1 MGNVAGGGVMP
12 PGGGGG
18 GRGGMGLG
26 AIDEEQK
33 LDRTQTRVVLIR
45 SIKMAGE
52 FRKQAALAFGL
63 VVISVA
69 CTLAGPVLVRHGIDA
84 GIKAKDVRSLNTSV
98 IAYVVVVAIAYVVG
112 RAQYVALN
120 KAGEGFLRLIRVKV
134 FAQMQKQSMAFFDR
148 EKAGVLVARMTA
160 DIESMAELVQWGL
173 LQFLSAF
180 LLLFLAFFL
189 LMSLSWELTL
199 ISLIVFPFLIAA
211 SVKFQRDSNKAYLEV
226 REKVGANLSALQ
238 EGITGVRVIQA
249 YAREDEQI
257 RRFEESNRAL
267 YRSHIRSVKVS
278 TWYFGLIEFAGIASS
293 ALIVG
298 IGGWLV
304 HRGDVSLGTVVAFV
318 LLLASLFDP
327 VQQLSQLYNTLQSAA
342 AALHKLFGILDA
354 VPDVDEVVNPTP
366 LPVAGDLVVD
376 NITFTY
382 ATGARPALHNVSL
395 TLKAGTRLAL
405 VGPTGAGKS
414 TLAKL
419 MARLYDPQEG
429 SVTFGGVDLRQA
441 SMDDLRRRIVVIPQE
456 GFLFDGSVRDNLLI
470 AKPDATT
477 EELMRALDTLGLRER
492 FEALPEGLDTQVR
505 ERGSRL
511 SAGERQLVAL
521 SRAALVDPAVLVLD
535 EATSNLDPGTEMLI
549 ESALD
554 KLMSGRSV
562 IVVAHRLS
570 TVQRADLIAVV
581 ADAHITEM
589 GTHAELV
596 ALKGHY
602 ALLADTWNRSQ
613 PH

>member
-1 MGNVAGGGVMP
+1 MWA
-12 PGGGGG
+12 GGG
-18 GRGGMGLG
+18 GRGGGG
-26 AIDEEQK
+26 RGVEDDDK
-33 LDRTQTRVVLIR
+33 LDRSQTRVVLMR
-45 SIKMAGE
+45 SIRMAGE
-52 FRKQAALAFGL
+52 FRRQAMWAMIL
-63 VVISVA
+63 VTISTI

-84 GIKAKDVRSLNTSV
+84 GIKAKDERALNFTV
-98 IAYVVVVAIAYVVG
+98 VAYLVVTAIAYVVG
-112 RAQYVALN
+112 RAQYVSLN
-120 KAGEGFLRLIRVKV
+120 SAGEGFLRILRVKV
-134 FAQMQKQSMAFFDR
+134 FAQLQRQSMAFFDR

-173 LQFLSAF
+173 MQFLSAF

-189 LMSLSWELTL
+189 LLSLSWQLTL
-199 ISLIVFPFLIAA
+199 ITLIVFPFLIAA
-211 SVKFQRDSNKAYLEV
+211 SVKFQRDSSKAYLEV

-267 YRSHIRSVKVS
+267 FRSHMHSVKVS

-293 ALIVG
+293 ALIIG

-304 HRGDVSLGTVVAFV
+304 HRGSVSLGTVVAFV
-318 LLLASLFDP
+318 LLLANLFDP

-354 VPDVDEVVNPTP
+354 TPDVDEVASPTELPATGDVVVN
-366 LPVAGDLVVD
+366 
-376 NITFTY
+376 NITFSY
-382 ATGARPALHNVSL
+382 AAGSRPALENVNLIL
-395 TLKAGTRLAL
+395 TAGTRLAL

-419 MARLYDPQEG
+419 MARLYDTQSG
-429 SVTFGGVDLRQA
+429 SVSFGGVDLRQA
-441 SMDDLRRRIVVIPQE
+441 SMEDLRRRIVVIPQE

-470 AKPDATT
+470 AKPTATET
-477 EELMRALDTLGLRER
+477 ELLRALDNIGLRER

-535 EATSNLDPGTEMLI
+535 EATSNLDPGTEMLV
-549 ESALD
+549 EAALE
-554 KLMSGRSV
+554 KLMVGRSV

-570 TVQRADLIAVV
+570 TVQRADKIAVV
-581 ADAHITEM
+581 ADAKISEI
-589 GTHAELV
+589 GTHDELI
-596 ALKGHY
+596 ALNGHY
-602 ALLADTWNRSQ
+602 ALLASTWNKTQ

>member
-1 MGNVAGGGVMP
+1 MWA
-12 PGGGGG
+12 GGG
-18 GRGGMGLG
+18 GRGG
-26 AIDEEQK
+26 IEDDQK
-33 LDRTQTRVVLIR
+33 LDRTQTRVVLMR
-45 SIKMAGE
+45 SIRMAGE
-52 FRKQAALAFGL
+52 FRRQAMWAMVL
-63 VVISVA
+63 VVITVL
-69 CTLAGPVLVRHGIDA
+69 CTLAGPVLVRYGIDG
-84 GIKAKDVRSLNTSV
+84 GIRKSDTTVLNVTV
-98 IAYVVVVAIAYVVG
+98 VLYLVVVAIAYVVG
-112 RAQYVALN
+112 RMQYVALN
-120 KAGEGFLRLIRVKV
+120 SAGEGFLRLLRVRV
-134 FAQMQKQSMAFFDR
+134 FAQLQRQSMAFFDR

-173 LQFLSAF
+173 MQFLSSF
-180 LLLFLAFFL
+180 LLLFFAFFL
-189 LMSLSWELTL
+189 LLSLSWQLTL
-199 ISLIVFPFLIAA
+199 VSLIVFPFLIAA

-267 YRSHIRSVKVS
+267 FRSHMHSVKVS
-278 TWYFGLIEFAGIASS
+278 TWYFGVIEFAGIASS

-304 HRGDVSLGTVVAFV
+304 HRGTVSLGTVVAFV

-354 VPDVDEVVNPTP
+354 QPDVVESLTPTSLPTDGDVV
-366 LPVAGDLVVD
+366 VSGV
-376 NITFTY
+376 TFSY
-382 ATGARPALHNVSL
+382 DGAARPALDNVSL
-395 TLKAGTRLAL
+395 TLTAGTRLAL

-414 TLAKL
+414 TLAKI
-419 MARLYDPQEG
+419 MARLYDPQSG
-429 SVTFGGVDLRQA
+429 SVSFGGVNLRQA
-441 SMDDLRRRIVVIPQE
+441 SMADLRSRIVVIPQE

-470 AKPDATT
+470 AKPDAT
-477 EELMRALDTLGLRER
+477 EAQLLLALDSIGLRER

-521 SRAALVDPAVLVLD
+521 SRAALVNPAVLVLD
-535 EATSNLDPGTEMLI
+535 EATSNLDPGTEMLV
-549 ESALD
+549 EAALE
-554 KLMSGRSV
+554 KLMHGRSV

-570 TVQRADLIAVV
+570 TVQRADKIAVV
-581 ADAHITEM
+581 ADSRISEI
-589 GTHAELV
+589 GTHQELT
-596 ALKGHY
+596 ALGGHY
-602 ALLADTWNRSQ
+602 ALLASTWNQTQ

>member
-1 MGNVAGGGVMP
+1 MWS
-12 PGGGGG
+12 GG
-18 GRGGMGLG
+18 GRGGGRSVV
-26 AIDEEQK
+26 DEDQK
-33 LDRTQTRVVLIR
+33 LDRSQTRVVLIR

-52 FRKQAALAFGL
+52 FRRTAALAMFY
-63 VVISVA
+63 VVITVLCA
-69 CTLAGPVLVRHGIDA
+69 LAGPVLVRHGIDS
-84 GIKAKDVRSLNTSV
+84 GINAKDTRVLNMTV
-98 IAYVVVVAIAYVVG
+98 IAYLVVVAIAYVIG
-112 RAQYVALN
+112 RLQYVSLN
-120 KAGEGFLRLIRVKV
+120 TAGEGFLRLLRIRV
-134 FAQMQKQSMAFFDR
+134 FTQMQRQSMAFFDR

-160 DIESMAELVQWGL
+160 DVESMSELVQWGL
-173 LQFLSAF
+173 MQFLSSF
-180 LLLFLAFFL
+180 LLLFFAFFL
-189 LMSLSWELTL
+189 LLSMSWQLTL

-211 SVKFQRDSNKAYLEV
+211 SVKFQRDSSRAYLEV

-257 RRFEESNRAL
+257 RRFKESNREL
-267 YRSHIRSVKVS
+267 FRSHLYSVKVS
-278 TWYFGLIEFAGIASS
+278 NWYFGLIEFAGIASS

-298 IGGWLV
+298 LGGILV
-304 HRGDVSLGTVVAFV
+304 HRGSVSLGTVVAFV
-318 LLLASLFDP
+318 LLLATLFDP

-342 AALHKLFGILDA
+342 ASLHKLFAIIDA
-354 VPDVDEVVNPTP
+354 QPDVEESTQPIS
-366 LPVAGDLVVD
+366 LPSNGDVVVD
-376 NITFTY
+376 SITFAY
-382 ATGARPALHNVSL
+382 AGSNKPALDSVSVVL
-395 TLKAGTRLAL
+395 DAGTRLAL

-429 SVTFGGVDLRQA
+429 SVSFGGVNLRDA
-441 SMDDLRRRIVVIPQE
+441 SMEDLRRRIVVIPQE

-470 AKPDATT
+470 AKPDAT
-477 EELMRALDTLGLRER
+477 EAELLGALDRLGLRER
-492 FEALPEGLDTQVR
+492 FEALPEGLDTEVR

-549 ESALD
+549 EAALE
-554 KLMSGRSV
+554 KLMVGRSV

-570 TVQRADLIAVV
+570 TVQRADKIAVV
-581 ADAHITEM
+581 ADARISEI
-589 GTHAELV
+589 GTHDELI
-596 ALKGHY
+596 ALNGHY
-602 ALLADTWNRSQ
+602 ALLAATWNKTQ

>member
-1 MGNVAGGGVMP
+1 MWS
-12 PGGGGG
+12 GG
-18 GRGGMGLG
+18 GRGGGKSG
-26 AIDEEQK
+26 IDEDEK
-33 LDRTQTRVVLIR
+33 LNRTQTRVVLAR
-45 SIKMAGE
+45 SIRMAGE
-52 FRKQAALAFGL
+52 FRRHAAWAL
-63 VVISVA
+63 VLVTITVL

-84 GIKAKDVRSLNTSV
+84 GIKAKDTRALNITV
-98 IAYVVVVAIAYVVG
+98 VAYLVVVALAYVIG
-112 RAQYVALN
+112 RMQYVVLN
-120 KAGEGFLRLIRVKV
+120 KAGEGFLRLLRVKV
-134 FAQMQKQSMAFFDR
+134 FAQLQRQSMAFFDR

-173 LQFLSAF
+173 MQFLSAF

-189 LMSLSWELTL
+189 LLSLSWQLTL
-199 ISLIVFPFLIAA
+199 ITLIVFPFLIAA
-211 SVKFQRDSNKAYLEV
+211 SVKFQRDSNRAYLEV

-267 YRSHIRSVKVS
+267 FRSHMYSVKVS

-298 IGGWLV
+298 VGGWLV
-304 HRGDVSLGTVVAFV
+304 HRGTVSLGTVVAFV
-318 LLLASLFDP
+318 LLLANLFDP

-354 VPDVDEVVNPTP
+354 VPDVNESESPVSLPATGDVEVR
-366 LPVAGDLVVD
+366 D
-376 NITFTY
+376 ISFTY
-382 ATGARPALHNVSL
+382 ASGSQPALSNVSVTL
-395 TLKAGTRLAL
+395 TAGTRLAL

-419 MARLYDPQEG
+419 MARLYDPQTG
-429 SVTFGGVDLRQA
+429 QVLFGGVDLRDA
-441 SMDDLRRRIVVIPQE
+441 SLEDLRKRIVVIPQE

-470 AKPDATT
+470 ARPNAT
-477 EELMRALDTLGLRER
+477 EDMLLGALNNLGLRER
-492 FEALPEGLDTQVR
+492 FESLPEGLDTQVR

-549 ESALD
+549 EAALE
-554 KLMSGRSV
+554 KLMAGRSV

-570 TVQRADLIAVV
+570 TVQRADKIAVV
-581 ADAHITEM
+581 SDARISEI
-589 GTHAELV
+589 GTHDDLIAMG
-596 ALKGHY
+596 GHY
-602 ALLADTWNRSQ
+602 AALVNNWNKSQ

>member
-1 MGNVAGGGVMP
+1 MWS
-12 PGGGGG
+12 GG
-18 GRGGMGLG
+18 GRGGGRSVV
-26 AIDEEQK
+26 DEDQK
-33 LDRTQTRVVLIR
+33 LDRSQTRVVLIR

-52 FRKQAALAFGL
+52 FRRTAALAMFY
-63 VVISVA
+63 VVITVLCA
-69 CTLAGPVLVRHGIDA
+69 LAGPVLVRHGIDS
-84 GIKAKDVRSLNTSV
+84 GINAKDASVLNMTV
-98 IAYVVVVAIAYVVG
+98 IAYLVVVAVAYVIG
-112 RAQYVALN
+112 RLQYVALN
-120 KAGEGFLRLIRVKV
+120 SAGEGFLRLLRIRV
-134 FAQMQKQSMAFFDR
+134 FTQMQRQSMAFFDR

-160 DIESMAELVQWGL
+160 DVESMSELVQWGL
-173 LQFLSAF
+173 MQFLSSF
-180 LLLFLAFFL
+180 LLLFFAFFL
-189 LMSLSWELTL
+189 LLSMSWQLTL

-211 SVKFQRDSNKAYLEV
+211 SVKFQRDSSRAYLEV

-257 RRFEESNRAL
+257 RRFKESNREL
-267 YRSHIRSVKVS
+267 FRSHLYSVKVS

-298 IGGWLV
+298 LGGFLV
-304 HRGDVSLGTVVAFV
+304 HRGSVSLGTVVAFV
-318 LLLASLFDP
+318 LLLATLFDP

-342 AALHKLFGILDA
+342 ASLHKLFAIIDA
-354 VPDVDEVVNPTP
+354 EPDVEESTNPTP
-366 LPVAGDLVVD
+366 LPSAGDLVVE
-376 NITFTY
+376 NITFAY
-382 ATGARPALHNVSL
+382 AGSTKPALDNVSVTL
-395 TLKAGTRLAL
+395 TAGTRLAL

-429 SVTFGGVDLRQA
+429 SVSFGGVNLRDA
-441 SMDDLRRRIVVIPQE
+441 SMEDLRRRIVVIPQE

-470 AKPDATT
+470 AKPDAT
-477 EELMRALDTLGLRER
+477 EAELLGALDRLGLRER
-492 FEALPEGLDTQVR
+492 FEALPEGLDTEVR

-549 ESALD
+549 EAALER
-554 KLMSGRSV
+554 LMVGRSV

-570 TVQRADLIAVV
+570 TVQRADKIAVV
-581 ADAHITEM
+581 ADARISEI
-589 GTHAELV
+589 GTHDELI
-596 ALKGHY
+596 ALNGHY
-602 ALLADTWNRSQ
+602 ALLAATWNKTQ

>member
-1 MGNVAGGGVMP
+1 M
-12 PGGGGG
+12 
-18 GRGGMGLG
+18 
-26 AIDEEQK
+26 
-33 LDRTQTRVVLIR
+33 R
-45 SIKMAGE
+45 SIRMAGE
-52 FRKQAALAFGL
+52 FRRQALWAMIL
-63 VVISVA
+63 VTISTI

-84 GIKAKDVRSLNTSV
+84 GIKAKDERALNFTV
-98 IAYVVVVAIAYVVG
+98 VAYLVVTAIAYVVG
-112 RAQYVALN
+112 RAQYVSLN
-120 KAGEGFLRLIRVKV
+120 SAGEGFLRILRVKV
-134 FAQMQKQSMAFFDR
+134 FAQLQRQSMAFFDR

-173 LQFLSAF
+173 MQFLSAG

-189 LMSLSWELTL
+189 LLSLSWQLTL
-199 ISLIVFPFLIAA
+199 ITLIVFPFLIAA
-211 SVKFQRDSNKAYLEV
+211 SVKFQRDSSKAYLEV

-267 YRSHIRSVKVS
+267 FRSHMHSVKVS

-293 ALIVG
+293 ALIIG

-304 HRGDVSLGTVVAFV
+304 HRGTVSLGTVVAFV
-318 LLLASLFDP
+318 LLLANLFDP

-354 VPDVDEVVNPTP
+354 TPDVDEVAAPTELPATGDVVVN
-366 LPVAGDLVVD
+366 
-376 NITFTY
+376 NITFSY
-382 ATGARPALHNVSL
+382 AAGSRPALENVNL
-395 TLKAGTRLAL
+395 TLTAGTRLAL

-419 MARLYDPQEG
+419 MARLYDPQSG
-429 SVTFGGVDLRQA
+429 SVSFGGVDLRQA
-441 SMDDLRRRIVVIPQE
+441 SMEDLRRRIVVIPQE

-470 AKPDATT
+470 AKPTATET
-477 EELMRALDTLGLRER
+477 ELLRALDNIGLRER

-535 EATSNLDPGTEMLI
+535 EATSNLDPGTEMLV
-549 ESALD
+549 EAALE
-554 KLMSGRSV
+554 KLMIGRSV

-570 TVQRADLIAVV
+570 TVQRADKIAVV
-581 ADAHITEM
+581 ADAKISEI
-589 GTHAELV
+589 GTHDELI
-596 ALKGHY
+596 ALNGHY
-602 ALLADTWNRSQ
+602 ALLASTWNKTQ

>member
-1 MGNVAGGGVMP
+1 MWS
-12 PGGGGG
+12 GG
-18 GRGGMGLG
+18 GRGGGRSVV
-26 AIDEEQK
+26 DEDEK
-33 LDRTQTRVVLIR
+33 LDRSQTRVVLIR

-52 FRKQAALAFGL
+52 FRRTAALAMFY
-63 VVISVA
+63 VVITVLCA
-69 CTLAGPVLVRHGIDA
+69 LAGPVLVRHGIDS
-84 GIKAKDVRSLNTSV
+84 GINAKDARVLNMTV
-98 IAYVVVVAIAYVVG
+98 IAYLVVVAVAYVIG
-112 RAQYVALN
+112 RLQYVALN
-120 KAGEGFLRLIRVKV
+120 SAGEGFLRLLRIRV
-134 FAQMQKQSMAFFDR
+134 FTQMQRQSMAFFDR

-160 DIESMAELVQWGL
+160 DVESMSELVQWGL
-173 LQFLSAF
+173 MQFLSSF
-180 LLLFLAFFL
+180 LLLFFAFFL
-189 LMSLSWELTL
+189 LLSMSWQLTL

-211 SVKFQRDSNKAYLEV
+211 SVKFQRDSSRAYLEV

-257 RRFEESNRAL
+257 RRFKESNREL
-267 YRSHIRSVKVS
+267 FRSHLYSVKVS

-298 IGGWLV
+298 LGGFLV
-304 HRGDVSLGTVVAFV
+304 HRGSVSLGTVVAFV
-318 LLLASLFDP
+318 LLLATLFDP

-342 AALHKLFGILDA
+342 ASLHKLFAIIDA
-354 VPDVDEVVNPTP
+354 EPDVEESTHPTP
-366 LPVAGDLVVD
+366 LPSTGNLVVE
-376 NITFTY
+376 NITFAY
-382 ATGARPALHNVSL
+382 AGSAKPALDNVSVTL
-395 TLKAGTRLAL
+395 TAGTRLAL

-429 SVTFGGVDLRQA
+429 SVSFGGINLRDASMEDLRG
-441 SMDDLRRRIVVIPQE
+441 RIVVIPQE

-470 AKPDATT
+470 AKPDAT
-477 EELMRALDTLGLRER
+477 EAELLAALDRLGLRER
-492 FEALPEGLDTQVR
+492 FEALPEGLNTEVR

-549 ESALD
+549 EAALER
-554 KLMSGRSV
+554 LMVGRSV

-570 TVQRADLIAVV
+570 TVQRADKIAVV
-581 ADAHITEM
+581 ADAQIAEI
-589 GTHAELV
+589 GTHDELV
-596 ALKGHY
+596 ALNGHY
-602 ALLADTWNRSQ
+602 ALLAATWNKTQ

>member
-1 MGNVAGGGVMP
+1 MDAVE
-12 PGGGGG
+12 
-18 GRGGMGLG
+18 
-26 AIDEEQK
+26 DKDK
-33 LDRTQTRVVLIR
+33 LNRTQTRVVLMR
-45 SIKMAGE
+45 SIRMAGE
-52 FRKQAALAFGL
+52 FRRQAMWAMIL
-63 VVISVA
+63 VTISTI

-84 GIKAKDVRSLNTSV
+84 GIKAKDERALNFTV
-98 IAYVVVVAIAYVVG
+98 VAYLAVTAIAYVVG
-112 RAQYVALN
+112 RAQYVSLN
-120 KAGEGFLRLIRVKV
+120 SAGEGFLRILRVKV
-134 FAQMQKQSMAFFDR
+134 FAQLQRQSMAFFDR
-148 EKAGVLVARMTA
+148 EKAGVLVGRMTA

-173 LQFLSAF
+173 MQFLSAF

-189 LMSLSWELTL
+189 LLSLSWQLTL
-199 ISLIVFPFLIAA
+199 ITLIVFPFLIAA
-211 SVKFQRDSNKAYLEV
+211 SVKFQRDSSKAYLEV

-267 YRSHIRSVKVS
+267 FRSHMHSVKVS

-293 ALIVG
+293 ALIIG

-304 HRGDVSLGTVVAFV
+304 HRGTVSLGTVVAFV
-318 LLLASLFDP
+318 LLLANLFDP

-342 AALHKLFGILDA
+342 TALHKLFGILDA
-354 VPDVDEVVNPTP
+354 TPDVDEVAAPTDLPATGDVVVN
-366 LPVAGDLVVD
+366 
-376 NITFTY
+376 NITFSY
-382 ATGARPALHNVSL
+382 AAGSRPALENVDL
-395 TLKAGTRLAL
+395 TLTAGTRLAL

-419 MARLYDPQEG
+419 MARLYDPQSG
-429 SVTFGGVDLRQA
+429 SVSFGGVDLRQA
-441 SMDDLRRRIVVIPQE
+441 SMEDLRRRIVVIPQE

-470 AKPDATT
+470 AKPTATET
-477 EELMRALDTLGLRER
+477 ELLRALDNIGLRER

-535 EATSNLDPGTEMLI
+535 EATSNLDPGTEMLV
-549 ESALD
+549 EAALE
-554 KLMSGRSV
+554 KLMVGRSV

-570 TVQRADLIAVV
+570 TVQRADKIAVV
-581 ADAHITEM
+581 ADAKISEI
-589 GTHAELV
+589 GTHDELI
-596 ALKGHY
+596 ALNGRY
-602 ALLADTWNRSQ
+602 ALLASTWNKTQ

>member
-1 MGNVAGGGVMP
+1 MWS
-12 PGGGGG
+12 GG
-18 GRGGMGLG
+18 GRGGGRSVV
-26 AIDEEQK
+26 DEDQK
-33 LDRTQTRVVLIR
+33 LDRSQTRVVLIR

-52 FRKQAALAFGL
+52 FRRTAALAMFY
-63 VVISVA
+63 VVITVL
-69 CTLAGPVLVRHGIDA
+69 CTLAGPVLVRHGIDS
-84 GIKAKDVRSLNTSV
+84 GINAKDARVLNMTV
-98 IAYVVVVAIAYVVG
+98 IAYLVVVAIAYVIG
-112 RAQYVALN
+112 RLQYVSLN
-120 KAGEGFLRLIRVKV
+120 SAGEGFLRLLRIRV
-134 FAQMQKQSMAFFDR
+134 FTQMQRQSMAFFDR

-160 DIESMAELVQWGL
+160 DVESMSELVQWGL
-173 LQFLSAF
+173 MQFLSSF
-180 LLLFLAFFL
+180 LLLFFAFFL
-189 LMSLSWELTL
+189 LLSMSWQLTL

-211 SVKFQRDSNKAYLEV
+211 SVKFQRDSSRAYLEV

-249 YAREDEQI
+249 YAREEEQI
-257 RRFEESNRAL
+257 RRFKESNREL
-267 YRSHIRSVKVS
+267 FRSHLYSVKVS

-298 IGGWLV
+298 LGGILV
-304 HRGDVSLGTVVAFV
+304 HRGSVSLGTVVAFV
-318 LLLASLFDP
+318 LLLATLFDP

-342 AALHKLFGILDA
+342 ASLHKLFAIIDA
-354 VPDVDEVVNPTP
+354 QPDVEESTHPTSLPATGDVV
-366 LPVAGDLVVD
+366 VES
-376 NITFTY
+376 ISFTY
-382 ATGARPALHNVSL
+382 AGSSKPALDNVSVVL
-395 TLKAGTRLAL
+395 TTGTRLAL

-429 SVTFGGVDLRQA
+429 SVSFGGVNLRDA
-441 SMDDLRRRIVVIPQE
+441 SMEDLRRRIVVIPQE

-470 AKPDATT
+470 AKPDAT
-477 EELMRALDTLGLRER
+477 EAELLGALDRLGLRER
-492 FEALPEGLDTQVR
+492 FEALPEGLDTEVR

-549 ESALD
+549 EAALE
-554 KLMSGRSV
+554 KLMVGRSV

-570 TVQRADLIAVV
+570 TVQRADKIAVV
-581 ADAHITEM
+581 ADARISEI
-589 GTHAELV
+589 GTHDELI
-596 ALKGHY
+596 ALNGHY
-602 ALLADTWNRSQ
+602 ALLAATWNKSQ

>member
-1 MGNVAGGGVMP
+1 MWS
-12 PGGGGG
+12 GG
-18 GRGGMGLG
+18 GRGGGKSG
-26 AIDEEQK
+26 IEEDDK
-33 LDRTQTRVVLIR
+33 LNRTQTRVVLSR
-45 SIKMAGE
+45 SIRMAGE
-52 FRKQAALAFGL
+52 FRKQALWALIL
-63 VVISVA
+63 VTITVG
-69 CTLAGPVLVRHGIDA
+69 CTLAGPVLVRHGIDS
-84 GIKAKDVRSLNTSV
+84 GIKAKDTRTLNVTV
-98 IAYVVVVAIAYVVG
+98 IAYLVVVAIAYVIG
-112 RAQYVALN
+112 RMQYVVLN
-120 KAGEGFLRLIRVKV
+120 KAGEGFLRLLRVKV
-134 FAQMQKQSMAFFDR
+134 FAQLQRQSMAFFDR

-173 LQFLSAF
+173 MQFLSAF

-189 LMSLSWELTL
+189 LLSLSWQLTL
-199 ISLIVFPFLIAA
+199 ITLIVFPFLIAA

-267 YRSHIRSVKVS
+267 FRSHMYSVKVS

-298 IGGWLV
+298 VGGWLV
-304 HRGDVSLGTVVAFV
+304 HRGTVSLGTVVAFV
-318 LLLASLFDP
+318 LLLANLFDP

-354 VPDVDEVVNPTP
+354 EPDVAESPTPTP
-366 LPVAGDLVVD
+366 LPTVGDVD
-376 NITFTY
+376 VRNITFSY
-382 ATGARPALHNVSL
+382 AGASQPALSDVSVSL
-395 TLKAGTRLAL
+395 TAGTRLAL

-419 MARLYDPQEG
+419 MARLYDPQDG
-429 SVTFGGVDLRQA
+429 QVQFGGVDLRQA
-441 SMDDLRRRIVVIPQE
+441 SMEDLRRRIVVIPQE

-470 AKPDATT
+470 ARPDATEQMLLT
-477 EELMRALDTLGLRER
+477 ALDNLELRER

-549 ESALD
+549 EAALE
-554 KLMSGRSV
+554 KLMAGRSV

-570 TVQRADLIAVV
+570 TVQRADKIAVV
-581 ADAHITEM
+581 SDARITEI
-589 GTHAELV
+589 GSHVELI
-596 ALKGHY
+596 AMNGHY
-602 ALLADTWNRSQ
+602 AALVNNWNKSQ
-613 PH
+613 PT

>member
-1 MGNVAGGGVMP
+1 MWA
-12 PGGGGG
+12 GGG
-18 GRGGMGLG
+18 GRGGGG
-26 AIDEEQK
+26 SGVEDDDK
-33 LDRTQTRVVLIR
+33 LDRSQTRVVLMR
-45 SIKMAGE
+45 SIRMAGE
-52 FRKQAALAFGL
+52 FRRQALWAMIL
-63 VVISVA
+63 VTISTI

-84 GIKAKDVRSLNTSV
+84 GIKAKDERALNFTV
-98 IAYVVVVAIAYVVG
+98 VAYLVVTAIAYVVG
-112 RAQYVALN
+112 RAQYVSLN
-120 KAGEGFLRLIRVKV
+120 SAGEGFLRILRVKV
-134 FAQMQKQSMAFFDR
+134 FAQLQRQSMAFFDR

-173 LQFLSAF
+173 MQFLSAF

-189 LMSLSWELTL
+189 LLSLSWQLT
-199 ISLIVFPFLIAA
+199 LIVFPFLIAA
-211 SVKFQRDSNKAYLEV
+211 SVKFQRDSSKAYLEV

-267 YRSHIRSVKVS
+267 FRSHMHSVKVS

-293 ALIVG
+293 ALIIG

-304 HRGDVSLGTVVAFV
+304 HRGSVSLGTVVAFV
-318 LLLASLFDP
+318 LLLANLFDP

-354 VPDVDEVVNPTP
+354 TPDVDEVAAPTELPATGDVVVN
-366 LPVAGDLVVD
+366 
-376 NITFTY
+376 NITFSY
-382 ATGARPALHNVSL
+382 AAGSRPALENVNL
-395 TLKAGTRLAL
+395 TLTAGTRLAL

-419 MARLYDPQEG
+419 MARLYDPQSG
-429 SVTFGGVDLRQA
+429 SVSFGGVDLRQA
-441 SMDDLRRRIVVIPQE
+441 SMEDLRRRIVVIPQE

-470 AKPDATT
+470 AKPTATET
-477 EELMRALDTLGLRER
+477 ELLRALDNIGLRER

-535 EATSNLDPGTEMLI
+535 EATSNLDPGTEMLV
-549 ESALD
+549 EAALE
-554 KLMSGRSV
+554 KLMVGRSV

-570 TVQRADLIAVV
+570 TVQRADKIAVV
-581 ADAHITEM
+581 ADAKISEI
-589 GTHAELV
+589 GTHDELI
-596 ALKGHY
+596 ALNGHY
-602 ALLADTWNRSQ
+602 ALLASTWNKTQ

>member
-1 MGNVAGGGVMP
+1 MVYATGGGVVMWS
-12 PGGGGG
+12 GG
-18 GRGGMGLG
+18 GRGGGRSVV
-26 AIDEEQK
+26 DEDQK
-33 LDRTQTRVVLIR
+33 LDRSQTRVVLIR

-52 FRKQAALAFGL
+52 FRRTAALAMFY
-63 VVISVA
+63 VVITVLCA
-69 CTLAGPVLVRHGIDA
+69 LAGPVLVRHGIDS
-84 GIKAKDVRSLNTSV
+84 GINAKDSKVLNMTV
-98 IAYVVVVAIAYVVG
+98 IAYLVVVAVAYVIG
-112 RAQYVALN
+112 RLQYVALN
-120 KAGEGFLRLIRVKV
+120 SAGEGFLRLLRIRV
-134 FAQMQKQSMAFFDR
+134 FTQMQRQSMAFFDR

-160 DIESMAELVQWGL
+160 DVESMSELVQWGL
-173 LQFLSAF
+173 MQFLSSF
-180 LLLFLAFFL
+180 LLLFFAFFL
-189 LMSLSWELTL
+189 LLSMSWQLTL

-211 SVKFQRDSNKAYLEV
+211 SVKFQRDSSRAYLEV

-257 RRFEESNRAL
+257 RRFKESNREL
-267 YRSHIRSVKVS
+267 FRSHLYSVKVS

-298 IGGWLV
+298 LGGFLV
-304 HRGDVSLGTVVAFV
+304 HRGSVSLGTVVAFV
-318 LLLASLFDP
+318 LLLATLFDP

-342 AALHKLFGILDA
+342 ASLHKLFAIIDA
-354 VPDVDEVVNPTP
+354 EPDVEESTNPTP
-366 LPVAGDLVVD
+366 LPSAGDLVVE
-376 NITFTY
+376 NITFAY
-382 ATGARPALHNVSL
+382 AGSTKPALDNVSVTL
-395 TLKAGTRLAL
+395 TAGTRLAL

-419 MARLYDPQEG
+419 MARLYDPQDG
-429 SVTFGGVDLRQA
+429 SVSFGGVNLRDASMEDLRG
-441 SMDDLRRRIVVIPQE
+441 RIVVIPQE

-470 AKPDATT
+470 AKPDAT
-477 EELMRALDTLGLRER
+477 EAELVAALDRLGLRER
-492 FEALPEGLDTQVR
+492 FEALPEGLDTEVR

-549 ESALD
+549 EAALER
-554 KLMSGRSV
+554 LMVGRSV

-570 TVQRADLIAVV
+570 TVQRADKIAVV
-581 ADAHITEM
+581 ADARISEI
-589 GTHAELV
+589 GTHDELI
-596 ALKGHY
+596 ALNGHY
-602 ALLADTWNRSQ
+602 ALLAATWNKSQ